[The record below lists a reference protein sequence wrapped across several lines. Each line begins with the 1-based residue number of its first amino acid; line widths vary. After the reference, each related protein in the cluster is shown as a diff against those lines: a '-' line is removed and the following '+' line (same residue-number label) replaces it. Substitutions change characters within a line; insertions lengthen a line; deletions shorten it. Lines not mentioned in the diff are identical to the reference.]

1 MESIWQISQDTSYY
15 IFLLTSDCAPHQALP
30 PYSFCTRVIKSIG
43 KMVQLKIG
51 ATSYH
56 KQNIIGTEFI
66 YTTAACFH

>member
-1 MESIWQISQDTSYY
+1 MTVKIHPPTP
-15 IFLLTSDCAPHQALP
+15 FLFTSDPPQALP
-30 PYSFCTRVIKSIG
+30 QCSFYTKVIKSIG
-43 KMVQLKIG
+43 TNVLAKIG